1 MSTLNT
7 AISGLLSFQRALA
20 TTSHNIA
27 NSATPGF
34 SRQVVDLSSRMP
46 AASSYGF
53 VGNGVDVSGISRMH
67 SAYLTQQV
75 WQHSSN
81 SGQIDV
87 LEQLTTRIG
96 DILADTDAG
105 LAPAMQEFF
114 SALQDMADNPAD
126 IPSRQMVLSQANI
139 LVDRFHQLSSQFDSI
154 RRDAGEQ
161 MKSVVSDINSYAN
174 TIADLNGRII
184 QSQHIG
190 GGKAND
196 LLDQRDLAIEELSK
210 LVKVTTVDAG
220 NGAMNVFI
228 GNGQNLVLENYAAAI
243 NTQPDP
249 YDAREV
255 SLTYTS
261 ADGSN
266 SYDITAQLTGGKLG
280 GLLNFRDGLL
290 SATQNDIGRI
300 AAGLTSMLNQ
310 QHRLGMDL
318 YNNANTDFFTPIDTT
333 AAEVLSNRN
342 NSGTAVVTA
351 DIVDHKLLTNS
362 DYVLSYTAG
371 TYSLRRLSDD
381 VVTNLGVLPP
391 NQIVDGVHICVCSGA
406 MADGDSVLIRPARN
420 AARQIGVAISQP
432 QEIAAAS
439 PVRLNNVSI
448 QLNGTV
454 SAPQTTDAGNAAFAV
469 PGSLSPPLLVRFLNA
484 NSYEIVRT
492 DTNAVMETGIPYNPA
507 TGGDLFPTPAAYD
520 PGYQISLNGNFTAG
534 DSFDV
539 EYNNNGFSDNRN
551 ALMMDQLRNAE
562 QMLNSSATLTEVYS
576 RMIGH
581 VGAEAREAQLGSASQ
596 QALLSQAKN
605 QRESL
610 SGVNLDE
617 EAANLVR
624 YQQAYQAAAQVITVS
639 NTMFDSLIAAFR

>member
-1 MSTLNT
+1 
-7 AISGLLSFQRALA
+7 
-20 TTSHNIA
+20 
-27 NSATPGF
+27 
-34 SRQVVDLSSRMP
+34 
-46 AASSYGF
+46 
-53 VGNGVDVSGISRMH
+53 
-67 SAYLTQQV
+67 
-75 WQHSSN
+75 
-81 SGQIDV
+81 
-87 LEQLTTRIG
+87 
-96 DILADTDAG
+96 
-105 LAPAMQEFF
+105 
-114 SALQDMADNPAD
+114 
-126 IPSRQMVLSQANI
+126 
-139 LVDRFHQLSSQFDSI
+139 
-154 RRDAGEQ
+154 
-161 MKSVVSDINSYAN
+161 MKSVVADINSYAN

-210 LVKVTTVDAG
+210 LVKVTTADAG

-300 AAGLTSMLNQ
+300 AAGLTSMMNQ

-351 DIVDHKLLTNS
+351 DIVDHNLLTNS

-381 VVTNLGVLPP
+381 VVTNLGALPP

-454 SAPQTTDAGNAAFAV
+454 SAPQTTDTGNAAFAI

-484 NSYEIVRT
+484 TSYEIVRT

-596 QALLSQAKN
+596 QALLSQAIN